1 MKNQVLTLL
10 LHGLLLT
17 ACSPRVITKI
27 KQELPARSADSV
39 MVFLHGDPLP
49 EECDTVGSIRVSDTG
64 FTSTSRCQYP
74 QVLTLATT
82 KTAECGGNALCID
95 THTEPQP
102 LGSTCHQ
109 IRGTMLLLPSPFVSA
124 STAMAVQ
131 WAEVRRDEELANQ
144 VLQDLSRGYTPQNI
158 VKVSI
163 GPSLIYSKLYISNQ
177 EYKSKEAFDVQL
189 EYEHIWPKGSGIG
202 ISYYGCQTSYYDG
215 NFRVHYFG
223 PSYVYAYRDVRRKFG
238 LGLSLGF
245 GPAFYKDEFSQY
257 KNGYRKGYGIGFMY
271 KVYAE
276 YILGKHFGL
285 GAELGLLSTF
295 FSKPADVKM
304 PKDERYGVQRVNFL
318 VGPRFYF

>member
-74 QVLTLATT
+74 
-82 KTAECGGNALCID
+82 
-95 THTEPQP
+95 
-102 LGSTCHQ
+102 
-109 IRGTMLLLPSPFVSA
+109 
-124 STAMAVQ
+124 
-131 WAEVRRDEELANQ
+131 Q

-304 PKDERYGVQRVNFL
+304 PENERYGVQRVNFL